1 MSKNKLKLMLIPLII
16 WILSMP
22 THAEKVKI
30 KGMDIRY
37 SEDQQEMTASGN
49 AELIHPDFK
58 IYADHIRYNKKN
70 TLLLEPTIL
79 KW

>member
-1 MSKNKLKLMLIPLII
+1 MSKNKLKLMAIPLII

-58 IYADHIRYNKKN
+58 FMRTIFDTIKKAP
-70 TLLLEPTIL
+70 LLEPTIL